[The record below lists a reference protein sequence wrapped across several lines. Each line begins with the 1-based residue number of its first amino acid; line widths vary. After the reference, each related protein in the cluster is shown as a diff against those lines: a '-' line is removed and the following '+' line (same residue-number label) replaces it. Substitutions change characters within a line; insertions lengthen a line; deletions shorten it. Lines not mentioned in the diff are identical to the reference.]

1 MIKGAIA
8 ALILVLATSSL
19 AGAEDDEAFE
29 KAVRLVEDMSIVSLY
44 QEHHHLQLSEADSMR
59 LIGGMVR
66 RFWMNGIS
74 PAETERVMKQIYP
87 TSAGDKGDAVFKQRY
102 SSRYNAYNAI
112 ISMSKH
118 PDASQEEAKIFDSIS
133 DQICL
138 AKKAEFLK

>member
-1 MIKGAIA
+1 MLRTAVAG
-8 ALILVLATSSL
+8 LLFLLATSL
-19 AGAEDDEAFE
+19 ATADDDVALE
-29 KAVRLVEDMSIVSLY
+29 KAIHLLEDTSILSLC
-44 QEHHHLQLSEADSMR
+44 QERHHLQISESESTG

-87 TSAGDKGDAVFKQRY
+87 TSAGDKGDAIFKQRY

-118 PDASQEEAKIFDSIS
+118 PHASQEEAKLFDSIS